1 MIIKRSMTNKAE
13 ALKNDDEENNEYIP
27 TLKEKFL
34 QN

>member
-1 MIIKRSMTNKAE
+1 MTNKAE